1 MKGAIRVLFVGA
13 AAGVAAGQVMDRA
26 TTWFYERQSDASRQR
41 ENELLPE
48 GAPMASARKLAGL
61 IGAEPTDDQTGQ
73 LAAAMHRS
81 LGQLYG
87 VAAAALTRRGVPP
100 VTAGVATGLGGFLLI
115 LLLNGAW
122 AVVYSG
128 FLQLIAMKTRNGAAT
143 QSGSLVFFPLLFLT
157 PNFVPRDMLTRPM
170 EIAASCN
177 PVTYVME
184 AMRALILSTDD
195 WGRVGLGFAVVGA
208 LCALMLALNVRA
220 IRNYD

>member
-100 VTAGVATGLGGFLLI
+100 VTAGVATGLGGFLLVDE
-115 LLLNGAW
+115 LANGLFFTPPPQAYP
-122 AVVYSG
+122 VESHLRGLVG
-128 FLQLIAMKTRNGAAT
+128 HLTFGAAT
-143 QSGSLVFFPLLFLT
+143 GVLLSVARRL
-157 PNFVPRDMLTRPM
+157 RL
-170 EIAASCN
+170 
-177 PVTYVME
+177 
-184 AMRALILSTDD
+184 L
-195 WGRVGLGFAVVGA
+195 
-208 LCALMLALNVRA
+208 
-220 IRNYD
+220 